1 MFRRGIACVFGMM
14 DRMDYCNRRGHHV
27 SHVDRMVRL
36 VVWHSNM
43 VDWGVSI
50 MVQRFWV
57 R

>member
-27 SHVDRMVRL
+27 SHVERMVRL